1 MRLAQ
6 TVSTLALAA
15 ALAAPAYAQGG
26 SLRNG
31 SEASKQAIVAV
42 GAVGESGV
50 KAASGVVAIPM
61 GGVAVASGAVGHVAN
76 ASGYTDVGTVFSGGA
91 AGATNAAKSLVDF
104 SGAPLTVSDDV
115 IVGRPA
121 TPVPQ
126 PVPNVPHTPEQE

>member
-1 MRLAQ
+1 MRLALPA
-6 TVSTLALAA
+6 TTLVLAA
-15 ALAAPAYAQGG
+15 ALAAPAHAQGG
-26 SLRNG
+26 SVRNG

-76 ASGYTDVGTVFSGGA
+76 ASGYTDVGATFSTGA
-91 AGATNAAKSLVDF
+91 AGATKAAKSLVDF

-121 TPVPQ
+121 TPAPQ
-126 PVPNVPHTPEQE
+126 PVPNVPYTPEQE

>member
-1 MRLAQ
+1 MRLALPA
-6 TVSTLALAA
+6 TTLVLAA
-15 ALAAPAYAQGG
+15 ALAAPAHAQGG
-26 SLRNG
+26 SVRNG

-61 GGVAVASGAVGHVAN
+61 GGIAVASGAVGHVAN
-76 ASGYTDVGTVFSGGA
+76 ASGYTDVGATFSTGA
-91 AGATNAAKSLVDF
+91 AGATKAAKSLVDF

-121 TPVPQ
+121 TPAPQ
-126 PVPNVPHTPEQE
+126 PVPNVPYTPEQE

>member
-1 MRLAQ
+1 MRLALP
-6 TVSTLALAA
+6 TTTLMLAA
-15 ALAAPAYAQGG
+15 TLAAPVHAQGG
-26 SLRNG
+26 SVRNG

-61 GGVAVASGAVGHVAN
+61 GGVAVVSGAVGDVAN
-76 ASGYTDVGTVFSGGA
+76 ASGYTDVGAAFSGGA
-91 AGATNAAKSLVDF
+91 AGATKAAKSLVDF

-126 PVPNVPHTPEQE
+126 PVPNVPYTPEQE